1 MKHLRKF
8 NEAEEPKKYEMTLK
22 DYFYDFSDNGFTIDV
37 EDKDNMV
44 TGKYVGEYDFEAVFD
59 MYQDAIT
66 KLTHYFGSITRTSFD
81 YKKSVVNFTIQ
92 VKNKINDVDSIEI
105 ETKNGKLILK
115 PSRYSVYL
123 TNRSIN
129 PGITELILFC
139 KDETNRSYNISW
151 KPEYF
156 INGKG
161 PNYLTLD
168 PLLKPLAPRVPVIIV
183 RVGSSNV
190 KIDLE
195 NATKIYNMISNNIIP
210 IWYHEVYSQQYID
223 NAKTSFSLYISP
235 ELLTKI

>member
-8 NEAEEPKKYEMTLK
+8 NEAEEPVKYEMTLK
-22 DYFYDFSDNGFTIDV
+22 DYFYDFSDNGFTIDI
-37 EDKDNMV
+37 KDNMV
-44 TGKYVGEYDFEAVFD
+44 TGKYVGEYDFEAVFE

-66 KLTHYFGSITRTSFD
+66 KLTHYFGAITKTSFD
-81 YKKSVVNFTIQ
+81 YKKTVVNFTIQ
-92 VKNKINDVDSIEI
+92 VKNKINDVNSIEV

-115 PSRYSVYL
+115 PNRYSIYL
-123 TNRSIN
+123 TNRAIN
-129 PGITELILFC
+129 PGIKELILFC

-151 KPEYF
+151 KPEHF

-161 PNYLTLD
+161 PNYLTLGRTALV
-168 PLLKPLAPRVPVIIV
+168 PHVPVIIV

-210 IWYHEVYSQQYID
+210 LWYHDTYSQSYID

-235 ELLTKI
+235 ELLTKK

>member
-8 NEAEEPKKYEMTLK
+8 NESEEPKKYEMTLK
-22 DYFYDFSDNGFTIDV
+22 DYFYDFSDNGFTIAI
-37 EDKDNMV
+37 KDNMA

-151 KPEYF
+151 KPEHF

-168 PLLKPLAPRVPVIIV
+168 PLSKPLAPRVPVIIV

-210 IWYHEVYSQQYID
+210 IWYNPILNYTDNYITMAKNAISEITPEV
-223 NAKTSFSLYISP
+223 
-235 ELLTKI
+235 LTKK

>member
-8 NEAEEPKKYEMTLK
+8 NESEEPKKYEMTLK
-22 DYFYDFSDNGFTIDV
+22 DYFYDFSDNGFTIDI
-37 EDKDNMV
+37 KDNMA

-66 KLTHYFGSITRTSFD
+66 KLTHYFGAITKTSFD

-92 VKNKINDVDSIEI
+92 VKNKINDVDSIEV

-115 PSRYSVYL
+115 PNRYSVYL
-123 TNRSIN
+123 TNRRLN

-139 KDETNRSYNISW
+139 KDENNRSYNITW
-151 KPEYF
+151 KPEHS

-161 PNYLTLD
+161 PNYLTND
-168 PLLKPLAPRVPVIIV
+168 TKFPRVPVIIV
-183 RVGSSNV
+183 RIGSSSV

-195 NATKIYNMISNNIIP
+195 NATKIYNLISNDIIP
-210 IWYHEVYSQQYID
+210 IWYHDTSYSQSYID
-223 NAKTSFSLYISP
+223 NAKSAISEITP
-235 ELLTKI
+235 EVLTK